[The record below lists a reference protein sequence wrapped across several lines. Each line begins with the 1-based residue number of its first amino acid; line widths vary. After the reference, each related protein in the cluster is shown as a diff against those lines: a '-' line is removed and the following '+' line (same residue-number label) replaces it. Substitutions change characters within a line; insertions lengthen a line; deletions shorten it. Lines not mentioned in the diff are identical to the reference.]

1 MMGNQKFTELLFCKD
16 LFQVWVWNVFQTEPA
31 LSEIHGLAIKVSGT
45 LKQITGYQ
53 VLILMDQF
61 QNCSRFYIP
70 SNLSRAH

>member
-1 MMGNQKFTELLFCKD
+1 MGKQKFTELLCCKD

-31 LSEIHGLAIKVSGT
+31 LSEIHSLAIKVSGT
-45 LKQITGYQ
+45 LKRITGYW

-70 SNLSRAH
+70 S

>member
-1 MMGNQKFTELLFCKD
+1 MGKQKFRELLCCKD

-31 LSEIHGLAIKVSGT
+31 LSEIHGHAIKVSGT

-53 VLILMDQF
+53 ILILMDQF

-70 SNLSRAH
+70 PNLSRAH